1 MEELVNEP
9 MTFEEFNRML
19 IEELGSP
26 YYDCDP
32 DEVIH
37 EITIVE

>member
-1 MEELVNEP
+1 MEQPKDQP
-9 MTFEEFNRML
+9 MTFWEFNQML

-26 YYDCDP
+26 YYDCDA